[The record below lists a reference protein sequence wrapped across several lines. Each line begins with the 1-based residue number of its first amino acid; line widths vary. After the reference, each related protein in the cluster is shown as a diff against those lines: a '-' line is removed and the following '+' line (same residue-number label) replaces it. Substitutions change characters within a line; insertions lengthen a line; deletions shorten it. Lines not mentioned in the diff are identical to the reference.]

1 MTATTAQPPTAPVP
15 ASAETFGRRG
25 ATDSPAAPDRL
36 VREVID
42 GIRFYYK
49 GYKNVLEGK
58 KTIHEVMGS
67 SGIQSL
73 IVTYLTGFL
82 FSNINRRRY
91 WLFTNEVGG
100 HLETGNNPAFDFAIY
115 DKNVVQPAD
124 INFRYLQFAPLVAIE
139 VDTDVETEENLS
151 EQEYIYRKTANLFQH
166 GTQKVIWVFT
176 RTQQVT
182 VINTLEDWTTHP
194 WHTPIEVLDGISFN
208 IGQYL
213 DEEGVDV
220 RAAL

>member
-1 MTATTAQPPTAPVP
+1 M
-15 ASAETFGRRG
+15 
-25 ATDSPAAPDRL
+25 ATDIALSPLAEPLPHQPERQPVPDRL
-36 VREVID
+36 VREEID

-49 GYKNVLEGK
+49 GYKNVLSGK
-58 KTIHEVMGS
+58 KSIKEIMGS

-73 IVTYLTGFL
+73 IGTYLTGL
-82 FSNINRRRY
+82 FFGKINRSHY

-100 HLETGNNPAFDFAIY
+100 HLETGNNPSFDFAIY
-115 DKNVVQPAD
+115 DKSVVKPSD
-124 INFRYLQFAPLVAIE
+124 ITFRYLRFAPKIAIE
-139 VDTDVETEENLS
+139 IETDVETEENLS

-166 GTQKVIWVFT
+166 GTEKVIWVFT

-182 VINTLEDWTTHP
+182 VINALSDWTTHP
-194 WHTPIEVLDGISFN
+194 WHTNIEVLDGVHFN